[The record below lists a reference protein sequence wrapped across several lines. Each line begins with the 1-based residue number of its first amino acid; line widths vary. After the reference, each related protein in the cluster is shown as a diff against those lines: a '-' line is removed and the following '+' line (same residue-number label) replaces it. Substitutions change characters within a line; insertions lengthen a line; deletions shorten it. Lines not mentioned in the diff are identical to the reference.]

1 MNAFQYQ
8 MANFNNAKPPLLL
21 HQPKKKN
28 TEMVEF
34 FNN

>member
-8 MANFNNAKPPLLL
+8 MAKFNNAKPLFL

>member
-8 MANFNNAKPPLLL
+8 MAKFNSAKLPLFL